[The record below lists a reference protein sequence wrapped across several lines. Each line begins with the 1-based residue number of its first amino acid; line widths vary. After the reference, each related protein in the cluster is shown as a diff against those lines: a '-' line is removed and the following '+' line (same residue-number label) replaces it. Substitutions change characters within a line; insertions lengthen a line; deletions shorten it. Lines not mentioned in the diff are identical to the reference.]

1 MLGGQCLRDELLPP
15 VAAFPDT
22 SQSDGCVIDKFKAQA
37 DKLEKSLTH
46 ESSSA
51 EKHAKHF
58 RDTVIPNMTALR
70 ALGDKL
76 ELDMPHE
83 LWPLATYREML
94 FIK

>member
-1 MLGGQCLRDELLPP
+1 VKSAGAKSVEGKKALVRITKL
-15 VAAFPDT
+15 V
-22 SQSDGCVIDKFKAQA
+22 DKFKAQA

-46 ESSSA
+46 ESPSA

-58 RDTVIPNMTALR
+58 RDAVVPNMATLR
-70 ALGDKL
+70 VLGDEL
-76 ELDMPHE
+76 ETIMPHE